1 MSMTMNFLLAS
12 GSWGSW
18 FHTLDAVAFSLG
30 PIVVRWYGL
39 SYLAGFVAGYFLMVR
54 LAKAGLTA
62 LPAHRVADALLLLV
76 MGVLVGGRLGYALVY
91 DRALL
96 TSFSSSFPFWE
107 LLAINK
113 GGMASHGGILGVALA
128 AWLIARGFKRED
140 GTREGQSS
148 FLATTDVMC
157 LCGAIGIFF
166 GRMANFINGEL
177 LGAVVSPPGQPGPW
191 WAVKYPQE
199 LLSGHAP
206 KLSPTQQQALDALV
220 TSASKPGENYDQA
233 LTHVVTHAST
243 YKTQL
248 EPLISARH
256 ASQLYQAAGE
266 GLFVFALVWLIA
278 RRPRLAG
285 VVSAWWLI
293 AYGVMRIVTEF
304 YRLPDTQFA
313 VQRPW
318 GLSRGQWLSVGML
331 VLGVAVLGYVMRRGG
346 VKHLGWG
353 GQRRVTSDE

>member
-1 MSMTMNFLLAS
+1 MSMTMNFLLAAGS
-12 GSWGSW
+12 GGPLGSW
-18 FHTLDAVAFSLG
+18 FHTLDAVALQLG
-30 PIVVRWYGL
+30 PVAIRWYGL

-76 MGVLVGGRLGYALVY
+76 LGVLVGGRLGYALVY

-96 TSFSSSFPFWE
+96 TSFSPSFPFWE

-113 GGMASHGGILGVALA
+113 GGMASHGGILGVAIA
-128 AWLIARGFKRED
+128 AWLISRGFKRED

-148 FLATTDVMC
+148 FLATTDVMA

-166 GRMANFINGEL
+166 GRMANFVNGEL
-177 LGAVVSPPGQPGPW
+177 LGAIVSPPGQPGPW

-206 KLSPTQQQALDALV
+206 KLSPAQQQALDVLV
-220 TSASKPGENYDQA
+220 NSASKPGENYDQA

-243 YKTQL
+243 YKAQL

-266 GLFVFALVWLIA
+266 GLFVCALVWIIA
-278 RRPRLAG
+278 RRPRVAG
-285 VVSAWWLI
+285 VISAWWLI
-293 AYGVMRIVTEF
+293 AYGIMRVVTEF

-313 VQRPW
+313 VQRPY
-318 GLSRGQWLSVGML
+318 GLSRGQWLSVAMIALGAV
-331 VLGVAVLGYVMRRGG
+331 VLAYAIKRGG

-353 GQRRVTSDE
+353 TRKQA